1 MFRDIELFK
10 PKFVRTER
18 QCSTYDIGI
27 DYFYNP
33 DNIENEENIY
43 FDFVNE
49 EYVARNKKLYPNLTL
64 KKYLE
69 RVNYE
74 KGFIAYHISL
84 RSADNK
90 RALLVF
96 ESDKKGGD
104 EVIKK
109 LTRLVREKGVKFIL
123 KTSGNR
129 SLHLV
134 IPIIAETEEEYNR
147 RWLGVFYLLDARD
160 REFIDEQLNKFSGQV
175 RGFESLHLKTYNKSE
190 VLESG

>member
-1 MFRDIELFK
+1 MFKDIELFN

-18 QCSTYDIGI
+18 ETTNYNTGV
-27 DYFYNP
+27 DYN
-33 DNIENEENIY
+33 ENIY
-43 FDFVNE
+43 FDFVNGD
-49 EYVARNKKLYPNLTL
+49 YVARNKERYGDLTL
-64 KKYLE
+64 KQYIESVE
-69 RVNYE
+69 RE
-74 KGFIAYHISL
+74 KGFVSYHISL

-96 ESDKKGGD
+96 ESDEVGGD

-147 RWLGVFYLLDARD
+147 QWLGIFYLLDARD
-160 REFIDEQLNKFSGQV
+160 RSFIDEQLNKFSGQV
-175 RGFESLHLKTYNKSE
+175 RGFESLHLKTYDKSE

>member
-18 QCSTYDIGI
+18 ETTNYETGV
-27 DYFYNP
+27 DYN
-33 DNIENEENIY
+33 ENII
-43 FDFVNE
+43 FDFVNDD
-49 EYVARNKKLYPNLTL
+49 YVARNKKLYGDLTL
-64 KKYLE
+64 KEYLDKIE
-69 RVNYE
+69 RE
-74 KGFIAYHISL
+74 KGFVSYHISL
-84 RSADNK
+84 RSVDNK

-147 RWLGVFYLLDARD
+147 QWLGVFYLLDARD

>member
-1 MFRDIELFK
+1 MYKDIEKFN

-18 QCSTYDIGI
+18 ETTNYATGV
-27 DYFYNP
+27 DYN
-33 DNIENEENIY
+33 ENII
-43 FDFVNE
+43 FDFVND
-49 EYVARNKKLYPNLTL
+49 EYVARNKERYGNLTL
-64 KKYLE
+64 KEYLE
-69 RVNYE
+69 NVERE
-74 KGFIAYHISL
+74 KGFVSYHIAL
-84 RSADNK
+84 RSADDK
-90 RALLVF
+90 RALLIF
-96 ESDKKGGD
+96 ESDEVGGE

-134 IPIIAETEEEYNR
+134 IPIIAETEEEYNMQ
-147 RWLGVFYLLDARD
+147 WLGIFYLLDAKD
-160 REFIDEQLNKFSGQV
+160 RTFIDEQLNKFSGQV